1 MGFGHL
7 YVNADPNV
15 VADALARHLEGKGFR
30 RVAMTPGRHPRR
42 MKEIHENQMRLYWI
56 SPRLGKWT
64 GIHEFRYYN
73 NEARERWG
81 YADEHLGVELSK
93 TAGEVWRIEVL
104 DVAGFW
110 LYARYV
116 NGAETE
122 GKAYQDTPADR
133 TLDRSHPRYELNAIV
148 DREGFRNVG
157 VGYEHIPGPAV
168 APIENVP
175 QDPAGIEGLA
185 GFTHL
190 AFERHPN
197 QPG

>member
-7 YVNADPNV
+7 YVNADPAA
-15 VADALARHLEGKGFR
+15 VADAVARHLAGKGFR
-30 RVAMTPGRHPRR
+30 KVDMAPDRHPTR

-64 GIHEFRYYN
+64 GVFEFRFYN

-81 YADEHLGVELSK
+81 YADEHLGVALSK
-93 TAGEVWRIEVL
+93 AAGEVWRIEVL
-104 DVAGFW
+104 DGAGFW
-110 LYARYV
+110 LYAHYV
-116 NGAETE
+116 DGLEEE

-148 DREGFRNVG
+148 DREGFRNLG
-157 VGYEHIPGPAV
+157 VGYEHIPGPQV

-175 QDPAGIEGLA
+175 QDAAGIEGLD

-190 AFERHPN
+190 AFEMQRNHP
-197 QPG
+197 G